1 MTKEKESVD
10 AMVQVVN
17 KSSAAK
23 NAIDKWISTYNGKII
38 EFHLGDEKFYVV
50 FTREGTRIEDGE
62 YPSPDATI
70 VTNSEVFLNFIASP
84 LNLKSMLKSG
94 EIEVWGNLHEFI
106 ALLQQVILSDP
117 DILNA
122 MQEAAK

>member
-1 MTKEKESVD
+1 MSKNKESVN
-10 AMVQVVN
+10 AMIQVIN
-17 KSSAAK
+17 KSPAAK

-38 EFHLGDEKFYVV
+38 EFHLEEEKFFVV

-70 VTNSEVFLNFIASP
+70 VTKPEIFLNFIASP
-84 LNLKSMLKSG
+84 LNLKNMLKTG
-94 EIEVWGNLHEFI
+94 DIEVWGNLHEFI

-122 MQEAAK
+122 MQKEVK